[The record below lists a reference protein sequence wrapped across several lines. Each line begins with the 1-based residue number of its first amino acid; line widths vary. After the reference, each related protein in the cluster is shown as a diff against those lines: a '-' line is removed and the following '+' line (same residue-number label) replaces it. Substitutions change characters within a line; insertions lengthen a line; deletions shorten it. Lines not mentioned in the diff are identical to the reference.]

1 MQTFRKRRQRLE
13 NTLSIPLVIFQMG
26 LQTVSQMN
34 FNEHVF
40 SQAQLL
46 AEERRLGQD
55 KGIFR

>member
-1 MQTFRKRRQRLE
+1 MQTFRKRRQSLE
-13 NTLSIPLVIFQMG
+13 NTLSIPLVIFQME

-34 FNEHVF
+34 FNEHVL

-46 AEERRLGQD
+46 TEERRLGQD